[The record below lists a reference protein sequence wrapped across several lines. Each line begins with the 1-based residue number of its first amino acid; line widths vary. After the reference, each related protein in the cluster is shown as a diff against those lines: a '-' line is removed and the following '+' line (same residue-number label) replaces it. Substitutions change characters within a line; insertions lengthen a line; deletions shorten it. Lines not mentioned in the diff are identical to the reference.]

1 MPTFIIF
8 CSGSNGV
15 CHGRGNLHEY
25 ANVFRLAFSVNQDDF
40 VFVLKLRG
48 CQAWQSSL
56 FFVADLMLLSTGV
69 GICMN
74 TLTSSDWRFRLTRMI
89 FDLF

>member
-8 CSGSNGV
+8 RSGSNGA

-56 FFVADLMLLSTGV
+56 FFAADLMVLSMGV

>member
-1 MPTFIIF
+1 MAIFIIF
-8 CSGSNGV
+8 CSGFNGAF
-15 CHGRGNLHEY
+15 HRRRNLHEY
-25 ANVFRLAFSVNQDDF
+25 INIFRLAFSINQDDF

-56 FFVADLMLLSTGV
+56 FFAADLMVLSMGV

-74 TLTSSDWRFRLTRMI
+74 TLTSSD
-89 FDLF
+89 